1 MEELLFSS
9 EDILERVDEYTLYCS
24 YLDYEPLI
32 GAVYNSPIRSVSNAN
47 TDETPSFGLFTRVK
61 AVKNMGVGDYPNE
74 FLWKD
79 QALGITGD
87 IFELVRKMCKLQSRR
102 AAMLQVMTDT
112 GLLPG
117 NKSAPIIDIRTKRFT
132 GYADISIIPR
142 QMYPEELHYWR
153 KGNITL
159 DILNRYAVH
168 GVKVYWLYADQPFPR
183 FGTSGSFAYQIW
195 DKYQLYFTKEVKRYK
210 FRTDWTEVCVPGF
223 LQLKYQSDLLIIT
236 KSMKDIMV
244 LASFGYEAISPR
256 GENIMLPIECIA
268 MMKRKYK
275 RILILFDNDM
285 KHKGDEY
292 EFDKIYVP
300 NLLPGDKDVFDYC
313 CNHGIESTRKMLIE
327 IIQ

>member
-32 GAVYNSPIRSVSNAN
+32 GAAYNSPIRSVSNADP
-47 TDETPSFGLFTRVK
+47 DEAPSFGLFTRVR
-61 AVKNMGVGDYPNE
+61 AIKNMGKGDYPNE

-79 QALGITGD
+79 QAIGVTGD
-87 IFELVRKMCKLQSRR
+87 IFELVRRLCGLKSRR
-102 AAMLQVMTDT
+102 DAMFQVMADT
-112 GLLPG
+112 GMIPG
-117 NKSAPIIDIRTKRFT
+117 AKSAPIIDIRTKRFT

-153 KGNITL
+153 KGNITQ
-159 DILNRYAVH
+159 DILTRYAVQ
-168 GVKVYWLYADQPFPR
+168 GVRAYWLYADQPFPR
-183 FGTSGSFAYQIW
+183 FGSSGCYAYQIW
-195 DKYQLYFTKEVKRYK
+195 DKYQLYFTKEEKRYK

-223 LQLKYQSDLLIIT
+223 LQLKYESDLLIIT

-256 GENIMLPIECIA
+256 GENIMLPELCIA

-292 EFDKIYVP
+292 EFEKIYVP
-300 NLLPGDKDVFDYC
+300 KIRPNDKDVYDYC
-313 CNHGIESTRKMLIE
+313 CNHGPEKTRQMLID
-327 IIQ
+327 IIH